1 MARRTGLEPATP
13 GVTGRYS
20 NQLSYHRA
28 STVKDNEK
36 ETWWVMT
43 ESNRRHSACKADA
56 LPTELITRKREIL
69 KNQYF
74 KIMARR
80 TGLEPATPGV
90 TGRYSNQLSYH
101 RASTVKDNE
110 KETWWVMTESNR
122 RHSACKA
129 DALPTELIT
138 RAQNCED
145 AIKPKNPDARK
156 IYLSIIRYLP
166 ASTSFQRK

>member
-69 KNQYF
+69 K
-74 KIMARR
+74 I
-80 TGLEPATPGV
+80 
-90 TGRYSNQLSYH
+90 
-101 RASTVKDNE
+101 
-110 KETWWVMTESNR
+110 
-122 RHSACKA
+122 
-129 DALPTELIT
+129 
-138 RAQNCED
+138 
-145 AIKPKNPDARK
+145 
-156 IYLSIIRYLP
+156 SIL
-166 ASTSFQRK
+166 K